1 MTPCLQVMNGPGAG
15 QLLRLDRPV
24 AHIGRGSG
32 NDLVVDDSNV
42 SRVHARLCR
51 TEAGIRVID
60 LDTTN
65 GTTIDGEPVRV
76 RVLQEGDEL
85 VLGGS
90 LTLKFAHR
98 DLPEEPWANEAHD
111 PLTGALT
118 QTAWLACLE
127 HELTRARQEKLTLT
141 VTLMEVDGW
150 ARLAKVH
157 REPVLEQLAEIV
169 RLELRTN
176 APLGRLEEGRFG
188 LVLPEIWLT
197 SAKTPL
203 DALRL
208 KIAEASFPSGTLTVS
223 FGAAGPG
230 PEATTAPELLE
241 NAETALQQAQAEGR
255 NRTVLHGILVFGET
269 RTLQR
274 QRRLATRVESNKSVT
289 CFGEVG
295 ERIPATVRDVGLQ
308 GLRLMV
314 DRELTS
320 GASYRLCLA
329 HEQEAGVPTRVVWC
343 KPARE
348 GYQVGLVYTGDES
361 GLELTWLRSYLER
374 LRGEA
379 HSFQERRRQVRS
391 RVNVQAW
398 IGGLQP
404 ANVANLSMEGAL
416 LVTQVAVTDPTLQ
429 VKVRTPDSAPL
440 SARVVH
446 SYEFPPHWFLGVEFE
461 DLADEGRQQLERMLT
476 AF

>member
-1 MTPCLQVMNGPGAG
+1 MTPCLQVLNGPGAG

-32 NDLVVDDSNV
+32 NDLVLDDSNV

-51 TEAGIRVID
+51 TEAGICVID

-65 GTTIDGEPVRV
+65 GTTIDGEPVRA
-76 RVLQEGDEL
+76 RVLQEGDEI

-90 LTLKFAHR
+90 LTLKFSSR
-98 DLPEEPWANEAHD
+98 ELPEEPWSTEAHD

-118 QTAWLACLE
+118 QAAWLAVIE
-127 HELTRARQEKLTLT
+127 HELSRARQEKLTLT
-141 VTLMEVDGW
+141 VALMEVDGW

-157 REPVLEQLAEIV
+157 REPVLEQLAEV
-169 RLELRTN
+169 VALELRAN

-203 DALRL
+203 DAVRQ
-208 KIAEASFPSGTLTVS
+208 KIAETPFACGQLTVCI
-223 FGAAGPG
+223 GASGPG
-230 PEATTAPELLE
+230 PEATTVAELLG
-241 NAETALQQAQAEGR
+241 NAESALQQAQSEGR
-255 NRTVLHGILVFGET
+255 NRTVLHGILLFGEA
-269 RTLQR
+269 RTMQR
-274 QRRLATRVESNKSVT
+274 QRRLATRAESNKSVT
-289 CFGEVG
+289 CFGDG
-295 ERIPATVRDVGLQ
+295 ERFQATVRDVGLQ

-314 DRELTS
+314 ERELPA
-320 GASYRLCLA
+320 GAGYRLCLA
-329 HEQEAGVPTRVVWC
+329 HEQEAGVPARVVWC

-348 GYQVGLVYTGDES
+348 GFQVGLVYTGEERA
-361 GLELTWLRSYLER
+361 LELTWLRPYLER

-379 HSFQERRRQVRS
+379 HAFQERRRHLRS
-391 RVNVQAW
+391 RVNVPAW
-398 IGGLQP
+398 INGLQP
-404 ANVANLSMEGAL
+404 ANVANLSMDGML
-416 LVTQVAVTDPTLQ
+416 LVTQIPVTEAELQ
-429 VKVRTPDSAPL
+429 VKVRTPDSPLL

-446 SYEFPPHWFLGVEFE
+446 SYEFPPHSFLGLEFG
-461 DLADEGRQQLERMLT
+461 DLGEEGRQQLERMLT